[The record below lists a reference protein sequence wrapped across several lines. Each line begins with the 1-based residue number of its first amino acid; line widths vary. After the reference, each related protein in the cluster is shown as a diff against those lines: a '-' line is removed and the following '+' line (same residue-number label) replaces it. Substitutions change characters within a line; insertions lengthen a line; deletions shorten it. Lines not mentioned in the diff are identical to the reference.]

1 MRWVLALALG
11 FLGHPALAQDTA
23 ERSSKAASTETSS
36 TSRPATTDVAIGK
49 GASGAMAAPAPHPA
63 PPPQRYEETTPK
75 AEAFLGYSY
84 LRANPGSPIGGINLN
99 GGSGSIAFN
108 ANNWFGI
115 VGDFGGYKLS
125 HLTVAGS
132 PSVSADGT
140 LFSYLFG
147 PRLSYRRHDR
157 VTPFVQALFG
167 GAHQGDV
174 TAGGARVAGS
184 QNAFAMTAGGGLDL
198 KVRRNVAIRLI
209 QAEYLLT
216 RFKDPASTTGARGTQ
231 NNARV
236 STGIV
241 FRLGTRKAIPNA
253 PPVASC
259 SAAKTSVY
267 AESGEVVGVHV
278 SASDPDNDPLTY
290 SWSATGG
297 TIDGTGT
304 DVRWNSAGLAP
315 GSYTVSVRVDDG
327 RGGTAT
333 CAVDIKVE
341 PRPNRPPTI
350 SCSADRSTVFVGER
364 VRITAVAS
372 DPDNDP
378 LTYSWRAS
386 GGQITGEG
394 PTVEFDTTGVNPGH
408 YTVTGRVDDG
418 RGGAADCEVGIDVQ
432 APPAP
437 PQASKLNECFFRASI
452 ARVDNVCKR
461 ILDDVALRLKNEPRA
476 TAVIVGYADPKE
488 PRAQKLAQQRG
499 DNAAKYI
506 ADKGVDRSR
515 INVRAAGGQAGAG
528 KQNYRIDIVWV
539 PEGATY

>member
-1 MRWVLALALG
+1 
-11 FLGHPALAQDTA
+11 
-23 ERSSKAASTETSS
+23 
-36 TSRPATTDVAIGK
+36 
-49 GASGAMAAPAPHPA
+49 
-63 PPPQRYEETTPK
+63 
-75 AEAFLGYSY
+75 
-84 LRANPGSPIGGINLN
+84 
-99 GGSGSIAFN
+99 
-108 ANNWFGI
+108 
-115 VGDFGGYKLS
+115 
-125 HLTVAGS
+125 
-132 PSVSADGT
+132 
-140 LFSYLFG
+140 
-147 PRLSYRRHDR
+147 
-157 VTPFVQALFG
+157 
-167 GAHQGDV
+167 
-174 TAGGARVAGS
+174 
-184 QNAFAMTAGGGLDL
+184 
-198 KVRRNVAIRLI
+198 I

-216 RFKDPASTTGARGTQ
+216 RFKDPASTTGARATQ
-231 NNARV
+231 NNARI

-297 TIDGTGT
+297 KIDGTGA

-350 SCSADRSTVFVGER
+350 SCSADRSSVFVGER

-386 GGQITGEG
+386 GGQIIGEG
-394 PTVEFDTTGVNPGH
+394 PAVQLDTTGLNPGR

-437 PQASKLNECFFRASI
+437 PQASKLNECSFRASV

-528 KQNYRIDIVWV
+528 KQNYRIDVVWV
-539 PEGATY
+539 PEGATS

>member
-1 MRWVLALALG
+1 KVE
-11 FLGHPALAQDTA
+11 P
-23 ERSSKAASTETSS
+23 
-36 TSRPATTDVAIGK
+36 
-49 GASGAMAAPAPHPA
+49 
-63 PPPQRYEETTPK
+63 
-75 AEAFLGYSY
+75 FLGYSY
-84 LRANPGSPIGGINLN
+84 LRTNPGSPIRGINLN

-108 ANNWFGI
+108 VNRWFGI
-115 VGDFGGYKLS
+115 VGDVGGYKLS

-132 PSVSADGT
+132 PTMSADGT

-147 PRLSYRRHDR
+147 PRLSSRHDR

-167 GAHQGDV
+167 GMHRGDV
-174 TAGGARVAGS
+174 TAGGVRVAGS
-184 QNAFAMTAGGGLDL
+184 QDAFAMTAGGGLDL
-198 KVRRNVAIRLI
+198 KVHRSVAIRLI

-216 RFKDPASTTGARGTQ
+216 RFKDPASTTGARATQ
-231 NNARV
+231 NNARI

-241 FRLGTRKAIPNA
+241 FGLGTRKAIPNA

-267 AESGEVVGVHV
+267 AESSEVVGVHV

-297 TIDGTGT
+297 KIDGTGA

-350 SCSADRSTVFVGER
+350 SCSGDRSSVFVGER
-364 VRITAVAS
+364 VRITAEAS

-386 GGQITGEG
+386 GGQIIGEG
-394 PTVEFDTTGVNPGH
+394 PAVQLDTTGLNPGR

-418 RGGAADCEVGIDVQ
+418 RGGAADCEAGIDVQ
-432 APPAP
+432 APP
-437 PQASKLNECFFRASI
+437 
-452 ARVDNVCKR
+452 
-461 ILDDVALRLKNEPRA
+461 
-476 TAVIVGYADPKE
+476 
-488 PRAQKLAQQRG
+488 
-499 DNAAKYI
+499 
-506 ADKGVDRSR
+506 
-515 INVRAAGGQAGAG
+515 
-528 KQNYRIDIVWV
+528 
-539 PEGATY
+539 

>member
-23 ERSSKAASTETSS
+23 ERSSKATSTETSS
-36 TSRPATTDVAIGK
+36 TSRPATTDAAIGK
-49 GASGAMAAPAPHPA
+49 GASGTMAAPAPRPA

-84 LRANPGSPIGGINLN
+84 LRANPGSPVGGINLN

-157 VTPFVQALFG
+157 LTPFVQALFG

-174 TAGGARVAGS
+174 TAGGVRVASS
-184 QNAFAMTAGGGLDL
+184 QNAFAMAAGGGLDL
-198 KVRRNVAIRLI
+198 KVRRSVAIRLV

-231 NNARV
+231 NNARI

-297 TIDGTGT
+297 SIDGTGT

-386 GGQITGEG
+386 GGQIIGEG

>member
-1 MRWVLALALG
+1 
-11 FLGHPALAQDTA
+11 
-23 ERSSKAASTETSS
+23 
-36 TSRPATTDVAIGK
+36 
-49 GASGAMAAPAPHPA
+49 
-63 PPPQRYEETTPK
+63 
-75 AEAFLGYSY
+75 
-84 LRANPGSPIGGINLN
+84 
-99 GGSGSIAFN
+99 
-108 ANNWFGI
+108 
-115 VGDFGGYKLS
+115 
-125 HLTVAGS
+125 
-132 PSVSADGT
+132 
-140 LFSYLFG
+140 
-147 PRLSYRRHDR
+147 
-157 VTPFVQALFG
+157 
-167 GAHQGDV
+167 
-174 TAGGARVAGS
+174 
-184 QNAFAMTAGGGLDL
+184 MTAGGGLDL
-198 KVRRNVAIRLI
+198 KVHRNVAIRLV

-231 NNARV
+231 NNVRI
-236 STGIV
+236 STGVV

-259 SAAKTSVY
+259 SAAKSSVY

-297 TIDGTGT
+297 GIDGTGT

-315 GSYTVSVRVDDG
+315 RSYTVSVRVDDG

-394 PTVEFDTTGVNPGH
+394 PTVQLDTTGVNPGH

-488 PRAQKLAQQRG
+488 PRAQKLAQERG

-515 INVRAAGGQAGAG
+515 VNVRAAGGQAGAG

>member
-11 FLGHPALAQDTA
+11 FLGHPALAQDAA
-23 ERSSKAASTETSS
+23 ERPSKATSTEISS
-36 TSRPATTDVAIGK
+36 TSRPATTDAAMGK
-49 GASGAMAAPAPHPA
+49 GTSGTIAAPAPHPA

-174 TAGGARVAGS
+174 TAGGARIAGS
-184 QNAFAMTAGGGLDL
+184 QNAFAMAAGGGLDL
-198 KVRRNVAIRLI
+198 KVHRNVAIRLV

-216 RFKDPASTTGARGTQ
+216 RFKAPASTTGARGTQ
-231 NNARV
+231 SNARL

-297 TIDGTGT
+297 SIDGTGT

-515 INVRAAGGQAGAG
+515 INVRAAGGQVGAG